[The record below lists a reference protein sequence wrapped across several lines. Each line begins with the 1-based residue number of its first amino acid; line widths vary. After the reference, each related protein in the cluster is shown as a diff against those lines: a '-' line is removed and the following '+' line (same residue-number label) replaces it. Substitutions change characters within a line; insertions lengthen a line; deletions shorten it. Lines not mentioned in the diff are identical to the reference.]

1 VKSLLQALGRQNWL
15 RFGLRDRIIRAIF
28 NPDKISS
35 HEFILEE
42 FNGNAYPGNLD
53 NFIDWSAFFYG
64 AYEKEL
70 LEKVALPILRADAS
84 PSLIDIGA
92 NIGHHSIYLSSQCN
106 AVHACEPD
114 PTSLAE
120 FNRKIKI
127 GTFSN
132 ILLHNVALGYENA
145 EATLYSS
152 STSNK
157 GTNSLLSTHTSVNTI
172 EHRVKVLNADAFV
185 SSLNLSSITLIK
197 LDVEGYELNVLKG
210 LTKTL
215 SKFRPAIIVEISH
228 TTRLQLVNT
237 GTSIRDL
244 IPKNYRFYHLSTRND
259 LLFIRR
265 EFVEELFSDV
275 IDSFVGDIVCIA
287 EEKNIF

>member
-1 VKSLLQALGRQNWL
+1 MKRLLQALGRQDWL
-15 RFGLRDRIIRAIF
+15 QFGVRDSIIRAVF
-28 NPDKISS
+28 NPDRIPS
-35 HEFILEE
+35 HEFILKK

-114 PTSLAE
+114 PTCLAE

-127 GTFSN
+127 SNASN
-132 ILLHNVALGYENA
+132 IQLHNVALGYENA
-145 EATLYSS
+145 EVTLYSS
-152 STSNK
+152 STRNK
-157 GTNSLLSTHTSVNTI
+157 GTNSLISTHTSHNTI
-172 EHRVKVLNADAFV
+172 KHRVKVLNADAFV
-185 SSLNLSSITLIK
+185 GSLNLSSITLIK

-228 TTRLQLVNT
+228 TTRLQLVNA
-237 GTSIRDL
+237 GASICDL
-244 IPKNYRFYHLSTRND
+244 IPKNYRFYHLSIRKD
-259 LLFIRR
+259 LMFIRR
-265 EFVEELFSDV
+265 VFVEELPSDFL
-275 IDSFVGDIVCIA
+275 DTFDGEIVCIA